1 MIRTEPQT
9 QFIVNNQGERTA
21 VVLTIADYERMVED
35 LHDLALI
42 AERKDEGAITLDEL
56 KRRLGW

>member
-1 MIRTEPQT
+1 MIRTEPEL
-9 QFIVNNQGERTA
+9 QFIVNDLGERTA
-21 VVLTIADYERMVED
+21 VVLTIADYERMIED

-56 KRRLGW
+56 KRRLGR